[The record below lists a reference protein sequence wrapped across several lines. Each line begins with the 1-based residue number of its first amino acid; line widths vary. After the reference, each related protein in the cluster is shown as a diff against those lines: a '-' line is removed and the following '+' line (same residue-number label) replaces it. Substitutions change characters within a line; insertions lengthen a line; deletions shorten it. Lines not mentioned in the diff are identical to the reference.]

1 MKKTKVKILTPK
13 TIIFLSALFIIS
25 VIYPV
30 TMYFIRQNNV
40 VEVTSTEQID
50 ATSKTKLYKVSPPTY
65 KYIGEYN
72 YYKMTKKGSGKG
84 STYVKASVSNKMYRF
99 SVGEDYLYTIIDY
112 KSDKKLTTPPESDC
126 YFTSVTTVDSHD
138 YWRKPKSVS
147 KSDYLVHLY
156 SPINILLMDMALN
169 TVLFLAGTALLFIG
183 YWFIEDFFKKYNS
196 KKINN

>member
-1 MKKTKVKILTPK
+1 MQKNNKKFFKPMTYIILSLM
-13 TIIFLSALFIIS
+13 FLIC
-25 VIYPV
+25 VVYPV

-50 ATSKTKLYKVSPPTY
+50 ATSQIKLYKVSPPTY
-65 KYIGEYN
+65 KYVGEYN

-99 SVGEDYLYTIIDY
+99 SVGEDYLYTIIAY

-169 TVLFLAGTALLFIG
+169 TVLFLFGTALLFFG
-183 YWFIEDFFKKYNS
+183 YWFIEDFLKKYIFKKN
-196 KKINN
+196 K